1 MLENVAKMGFF
12 SSDRTIETY
21 CDEIWD
27 VKPIKVG
34 GLNWCFQNNKIIY
47 QKQPYFLNSYYA
59 FNIFYSLAF
68 NSISFLAR
76 RSYFYYNVS
85 T

>member
-1 MLENVAKMGFF
+1 MMLENVAKMGFF

-34 GLNWCFQNNKIIY
+34 GLN
-47 QKQPYFLNSYYA
+47 
-59 FNIFYSLAF
+59 
-68 NSISFLAR
+68 
-76 RSYFYYNVS
+76 
-85 T
+85 